1 MKRFKYR
8 LQPLLNVKSHVE
20 RERQKEHALAEERVM
35 RQKEQ
40 LSQVDAQRKAA
51 VVKHR
56 AGLMGSISITNMLVY
71 SRYLLKLK
79 KSTLAGLE
87 TLRGLMKNAEEKR
100 LNLVEASKERQIYEK
115 LKERQQDRYNKE
127 SARQEQ
133 KETDEIAITGY
144 RGGGPRCEYQPTC

>member
-8 LQPLLNVKSHVE
+8 LQPLLNVKSHIE
-20 RERQKEHALAEERVM
+20 RERQKEHALALEKVM

-40 LSQVDAQRKAA
+40 LSQVNARRESTLLEQRSKLLG
-51 VVKHR
+51 R
-56 AGLMGSISITNMLVY
+56 IMITEMLVY

-79 KSTLAGLE
+79 KNTLAGLE
-87 TLRGLMKNAEEKR
+87 TLRGLNTNAEEKR
-100 LNLVEASKERQIYEK
+100 QVLVEASKERQIYEK

-144 RGGGPRCEYQPTC
+144 RGGGLSLGDQPTS